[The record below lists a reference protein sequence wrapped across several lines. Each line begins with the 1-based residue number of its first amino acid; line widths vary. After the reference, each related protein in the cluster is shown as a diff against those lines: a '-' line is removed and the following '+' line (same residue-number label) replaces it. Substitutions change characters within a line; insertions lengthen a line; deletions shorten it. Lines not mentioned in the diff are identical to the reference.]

1 MLDLDQRH
9 AEHVGDPK
17 PVRLGG
23 VVYDLPP
30 RMPLLVAVWLDRGDW
45 DKALGVLF
53 GDENVDTVAALL
65 DKDDLIAIN
74 RELYGGD
81 TGESQ
86 ASSGSSKTNGAR
98 SKRTSAGA
106 TEDSTSGKR
115 ASV

>member
-1 MLDLDQRH
+1 MLDLDARH
-9 AEHVGDPK
+9 AEHDGVPK
-17 PVRLGG
+17 PIRLGG
-23 VVYDLPP
+23 VVYDLPA

-53 GDENVDTVAALL
+53 GEDNVDAVAALL

-86 ASSGSSKTNGAR
+86 ASSSSSKKSGAR
-98 SKRTSAGA
+98 SRRTSGGSTA
-106 TEDSTSGKR
+106 STSPKR
-115 ASV
+115 ASA